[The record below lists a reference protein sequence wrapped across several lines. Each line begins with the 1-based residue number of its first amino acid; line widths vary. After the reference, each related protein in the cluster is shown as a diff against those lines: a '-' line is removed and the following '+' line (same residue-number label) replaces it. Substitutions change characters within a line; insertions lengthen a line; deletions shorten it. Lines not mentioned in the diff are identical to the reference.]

1 MADVFDDGQ
10 WYFLQLVLKVTVL
23 FFLFESVTGSN
34 DCQGNPPKELIA
46 TTYAKQLTFPSYSD
60 KYANDLMCH
69 WLIRSSNMSERVM
82 IEVVE
87 LSIEDD
93 DDCMYDYLRI
103 YDGRSPLSRTIG
115 TYCGNSKARV
125 NSSGAALFMR
135 FFSDSSVTYKG
146 FTIKYYS
153 FTKNMLNSLEKDG
166 SSGKSKTSHTMVII
180 GGIIGGVLC
189 SLLLLAFVCVCATT
203 KKCQCCRKP
212 RRTVHPNSANSGF
225 QNMRSHPEHE
235 GSSTPPSDDIPL
247 HALPVYTISPSVP
260 PPYLDS
266 YCHPPE
272 EPYPAHVISGYSAYR
287 LPSSPPPPYSL
298 TDPHAHLYTVP
309 NCISSHTPLHR
320 H

>member
-1 MADVFDDGQ
+1 MTYFEQ
-10 WYFLQLVLKVTVL
+10 WT
-23 FFLFESVTGSN
+23 
-34 DCQGNPPKELIA
+34 
-46 TTYAKQLTFPSYSD
+46 SYL
-60 KYANDLMCH
+60 NDLMCH

-103 YDGRSPLSRTIG
+103 YD
-115 TYCGNSKARV
+115 
-125 NSSGAALFMR
+125 
-135 FFSDSSVTYKG
+135 D
-146 FTIKYYS
+146 
-153 FTKNMLNSLEKDG
+153 MLNSLEKDG

-189 SLLLLAFVCVCATT
+189 SLLLLAFVCICATT

-212 RRTVHPNSANSGF
+212 RRTVHPNSANSVF

-272 EPYPAHVISGYSAYR
+272 EPYPAHVISGYSACR